1 MTPTHSYGLTRRN
14 LLQTLTAGCVFSSF
28 SMTPIQRAVAA
39 AIDDMQ
45 TVRWTSCVVNC
56 GSRCPLKAIVKNGQ
70 VIRIE
75 PENTGKDSAAMPLE
89 VPHVR
94 ACLRGRS
101 MRQRLYSPDRLKY
114 PMKRVGKRGE
124 GKFERVSWDEALDL
138 VASNLKRVI
147 EKYGNEAVYL
157 QYGSGSYQ
165 LVSTR
170 RTAQRLLN
178 MLGGC
183 LNQYGTYSSAQIN
196 AALPYTF
203 GIGAGGS
210 QMTEVGN
217 AKLYV
222 AFGNNPMVTRQS
234 GGGQAWELECAR
246 GSKMKPRMIIIDP
259 IYSDSCLGKED
270 EWVPIRPGT
279 DAALVEGLAYVMI
292 KEKLVDQDFLDRYCV
307 GYDEKTLPAGAPARS
322 DYKSYILGFGEDKT
336 AKTPEYASRIT
347 GVPAETIERLAREMA
362 TTKPVFFAQ
371 GYGPQR
377 QANGEE
383 TARAIAML
391 PILTGQIGL
400 AGTNHGG
407 REGDI
412 NLNDAG
418 LPTGTNPVKT
428 AISFFTW
435 TDAIDHGEKM
445 TAKADGVRGADK
457 LKSGIKFLWTQ
468 CSNVNM
474 NQHSDHNATARIL
487 SDEKKCEFILVID
500 NQMTAT
506 ARWADVI
513 LPDVM
518 QQELNDIAAD
528 GYATGTSN
536 FMVALQKCVDPQW
549 QQKSGYWICSQLA
562 KRFGIEAQYT
572 EGRSQEQW
580 VRWCYD
586 ETRKKHPDAMPE
598 FDAFWKAGIVKI
610 PGLGKDKTVV
620 LKDFRDDPAAHPL
633 RTPSGKIEIYSSRL
647 AALAAEWTL
656 PKGDVIS
663 ALPKYVRT
671 WEMPGDAL
679 QAKYP
684 LQCYGY
690 HGHGRTHST
699 YHNVPW
705 LRELQPDQLLMNPI
719 DARARRLESGD
730 AVDVFNDRGRVRLA
744 VHVTPRIIPGV
755 VAFPQGGWYTP
766 DKTGLDTGPSIN
778 TLTSLKKSPLAKG
791 NPQHTNLVEVVKA
804 A

>member
-1 MTPTHSYGLTRRN
+1 
-14 LLQTLTAGCVFSSF
+14 
-28 SMTPIQRAVAA
+28 
-39 AIDDMQ
+39 
-45 TVRWTSCVVNC
+45 
-56 GSRCPLKAIVKNGQ
+56 
-70 VIRIE
+70 
-75 PENTGKDSAAMPLE
+75 
-89 VPHVR
+89 
-94 ACLRGRS
+94 
-101 MRQRLYSPDRLKY
+101 
-114 PMKRVGKRGE
+114 
-124 GKFERVSWDEALDL
+124 
-138 VASNLKRVI
+138 
-147 EKYGNEAVYL
+147 
-157 QYGSGSYQ
+157 
-165 LVSTR
+165 
-170 RTAQRLLN
+170 
-178 MLGGC
+178 
-183 LNQYGTYSSAQIN
+183 
-196 AALPYTF
+196 
-203 GIGAGGS
+203 
-210 QMTEVGN
+210 
-217 AKLYV
+217 
-222 AFGNNPMVTRQS
+222 
-234 GGGQAWELECAR
+234 
-246 GSKMKPRMIIIDP
+246 
-259 IYSDSCLGKED
+259 
-270 EWVPIRPGT
+270 
-279 DAALVEGLAYVMI
+279 
-292 KEKLVDQDFLDRYCV
+292 
-307 GYDEKTLPAGAPARS
+307 
-322 DYKSYILGFGEDKT
+322 
-336 AKTPEYASRIT
+336 
-347 GVPAETIERLAREMA
+347 
-362 TTKPVFFAQ
+362 
-371 GYGPQR
+371 
-377 QANGEE
+377 
-383 TARAIAML
+383 ML

-633 RTPSGKIEIYSSRL
+633 RTPSGKIEI
-647 AALAAEWTL
+647 
-656 PKGDVIS
+656 
-663 ALPKYVRT
+663 
-671 WEMPGDAL
+671 
-679 QAKYP
+679 
-684 LQCYGY
+684 
-690 HGHGRTHST
+690 
-699 YHNVPW
+699 
-705 LRELQPDQLLMNPI
+705 
-719 DARARRLESGD
+719 
-730 AVDVFNDRGRVRLA
+730 
-744 VHVTPRIIPGV
+744 
-755 VAFPQGGWYTP
+755 
-766 DKTGLDTGPSIN
+766 
-778 TLTSLKKSPLAKG
+778 
-791 NPQHTNLVEVVKA
+791 
-804 A
+804 